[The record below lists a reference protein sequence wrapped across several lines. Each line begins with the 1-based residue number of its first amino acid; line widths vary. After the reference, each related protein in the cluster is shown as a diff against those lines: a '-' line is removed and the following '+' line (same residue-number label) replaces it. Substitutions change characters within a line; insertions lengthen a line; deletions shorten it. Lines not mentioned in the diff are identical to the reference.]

1 MPASEWRGVAS
12 ALRWKLAGCAG
23 EEVLKLVDDPLEGSV
38 RMLCARKDDRSLDCG
53 DRHRRER
60 PGALVGDARTPQDL
74 GVHVLPATEDL
85 ARRALRAGSAVALER
100 RGKHRTAG
108 RE

>member
-38 RMLCARKDDRSLDCG
+38 RMLGSRENDRSLDCR
-53 DRHRRER
+53 DRDRGER
-60 PGALVGDARTPQDL
+60 AGALVRNPGAPKDL
-74 GVHVLPATEDL
+74 GVHVLPAEEDL
-85 ARRALRAGSAVALER
+85 ARSAPERACS
-100 RGKHRTAG
+100 KK
-108 RE
+108 